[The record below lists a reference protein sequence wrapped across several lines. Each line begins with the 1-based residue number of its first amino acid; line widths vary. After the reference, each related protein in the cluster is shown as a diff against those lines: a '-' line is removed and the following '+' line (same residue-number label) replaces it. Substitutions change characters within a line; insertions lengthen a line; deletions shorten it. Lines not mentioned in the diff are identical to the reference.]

1 MRRLVRWLAI
11 LTAVGLAWFW
21 WRDAA
26 ATGELAYRGTVEAPT
41 WAADGPP
48 VLIDNAHW
56 NAATG
61 TRGLVAFAGLLAAD
75 GYTVLPDAN
84 ATRAETLAD
93 ARIAVVANP
102 LALSGLARRALDR
115 VQLSHLTAFDDEALI
130 GQEIETTIQWIE
142 NGGSLLLAV
151 DEDPIA
157 RGSVD
162 FAARLGVGLRR
173 QLVIDVGNSEPR
185 FPERLIFSREN
196 GLIGAHPIVD
206 GFPGAPAVNRVVT
219 FGGQALVPPE
229 SGAALLILSPSAVA
243 VARKGDPATSGEP
256 VGGLAQAVAFERGRG
271 RVVVIGDVALLTMSE
286 VGDGQP
292 MGLSWAGTNNERFV
306 RYVMRWLS
314 RRDDPRPTRSPPPRG
329 PQ

>member
-1 MRRLVRWLAI
+1 M
-11 LTAVGLAWFW
+11 
-21 WRDAA
+21 
-26 ATGELAYRGTVEAPT
+26 
-41 WAADGPP
+41 
-48 VLIDNAHW
+48 LIDNAHW
-56 NAATG
+56 NGATG
-61 TRGLVAFAGLLAAD
+61 TNGLVAFAGLLAAD
-75 GYTVLPDAN
+75 GYVVLPDAN

-102 LALSGLARRALDR
+102 LGLSGLARRALDR
-115 VQLSHLTAFDDEALI
+115 VQLADLTAFDDEALI

-162 FAARLGVGLRR
+162 FAARFGVGLRR
-173 QLVIDVGNSEPR
+173 RLVIDVGNSEPR

-196 GLIGAHPIVD
+196 GLIGSHPIVD
-206 GFPGAPAVNRVVT
+206 GGPTLPAVNRVVT
-219 FGGQALVPPE
+219 FGGQALAPPD
-229 SGAALLILSPSAVA
+229 GAAVLLRLGASAVD

-256 VGGLAQAVAFERGRG
+256 VGGLAQAVALERGRG
-271 RVVVIGDVALLTMSE
+271 RVVVLGDVALLTMSE

-292 MGLSWAGTNNERFV
+292 TGLSWAGTNNERFV

-314 RRDDPRPTRSPPPRG
+314 RRDDRG
-329 PQ
+329 PARPGAPVSARQ